1 MKRFLGSALILLLVL
16 VLAGCVAPATTPPAA
31 GDAAATATGEAA
43 ASEGAAGQGAVTL
56 RVMDQFTD
64 EGKNAAVE
72 KLDEMFMAK
81 YPDIKVQREAVT
93 SDDMRTIVQTALA
106 TNDAPDV
113 IYYDTGPGFA
123 GVIAKAGLIRP
134 IDDLYT
140 QYNWDQRIFPWTKA
154 RTTFDGKVY
163 GVGNELEFL
172 GGYYNKTLF
181 DQLGL
186 SVPKTYEDL
195 LAVCK
200 AAQDNGLVAITF
212 GDQAKWPAYHA
223 FSMAANNVLGKE
235 KLDTLLFGD
244 GRWDDPQIV
253 DSIRIWFDEM
263 NKDGCFEPDPSA
275 VTYDDANTLFYSGQA
290 LMNFT
295 GTWLMNDV
303 LENMKDYEVGWL
315 FFPSVGGN
323 PVLPPAGL
331 GSGYFVSSKSQ
342 NVDAAG
348 KYLDFLYSQEAAK
361 VWMEQGKV
369 VLPMDVDTS
378 GFDLPDLFLFAVD
391 ALATQ
396 EMGYNIDVLTPDNFN
411 NMMGDGFQAVMLGE
425 KTPEQ
430 QAADLQAAW
439 EQAIS
444 EGKISR

>member
-1 MKRFLGSALILLLVL
+1 
-16 VLAGCVAPATTPPAA
+16 
-31 GDAAATATGEAA
+31 
-43 ASEGAAGQGAVTL
+43 
-56 RVMDQFTD
+56 
-64 EGKNAAVE
+64 
-72 KLDEMFMAK
+72 
-81 YPDIKVQREAVT
+81 
-93 SDDMRTIVQTALA
+93 MRTVVQTTLA

-123 GVIAKAGLIRP
+123 GVLAKAGLIRP
-134 IDDLYT
+134 LDDLYT

-181 DQLGL
+181 DKLGL

-263 NKDGCFEPDPSA
+263 NQAGCFEPDPSA
-275 VTYDDANTLFYSGQA
+275 VNYDDANTLFYSGQA
-290 LMNFT
+290 LMDFT
-295 GTWLMNDV
+295 GTWLMNAV
-303 LENMKDYEVGWL
+303 LENTKDYEVGWL
-315 FFPSVGGN
+315 FFPSVGGK

-342 NVDAAG
+342 NVEAAG

-361 VWMEQGKV
+361 VWMEEGQV
-369 VLPMDVDTS
+369 VLPMDVDTT
-378 GFDLPDLFLFAVD
+378 GFNLPDLFLFAVK

-411 NMMGDGFQAVMLGE
+411 TMMGDGFQAVLLGE